1 MRKTYQIGSK
11 VNKLDY
17 FCVTPKNGSTDISWV
32 CTSQVS
38 PNPGPF
44 DMEYTIDKT
53 TWYTY
58 TLGDTITS
66 SSPVYFRG
74 NNRRLWRQ
82 EADEYDGIALSVN
95 NTVDLSGQLGSLA
108 HKHATTQK
116 KPLDIKFKGNTYIRS
131 IKDLIVDLNV
141 GRVVI
146 DSPYDWGNFSCKEM
160 FANCTNLID
169 TPKFNL
175 TINDVVNQT
184 TGKLIFKTNIG
195 SLYESMFDG
204 CSNLTTIYSFPPI
217 YGKNCYKKM
226 FKDCSSL
233 TTTPASFISD
243 AMEPNA
249 CLYMFQSC
257 DSLTT
262 APALPST
269 TLAEYCY
276 QAMFYNCNSLVN
288 APALPATTL
297 AEGCYSH
304 MFIGCYSL
312 RVLPA
317 LSATVLPSK
326 CYQYMFAN
334 LHLDQIASN
343 RYIFMGTLKS
353 SSVTGYNNEFTITA
367 TSAESDSLSYMF
379 GASTEGNPYSN
390 SGYSNFSANY
400 GFVDTPTINTTY
412 YLWNSIS
419 QQ

>member
-1 MRKTYQIGSK
+1 
-11 VNKLDY
+11 
-17 FCVTPKNGSTDISWV
+17 
-32 CTSQVS
+32 
-38 PNPGPF
+38 
-44 DMEYTIDKT
+44 
-53 TWYTY
+53 
-58 TLGDTITS
+58 
-66 SSPVYFRG
+66 
-74 NNRRLWRQ
+74 
-82 EADEYDGIALSVN
+82 
-95 NTVDLSGQLGSLA
+95 
-108 HKHATTQK
+108 
-116 KPLDIKFKGNTYIRS
+116 
-131 IKDLIVDLNV
+131 
-141 GRVVI
+141 
-146 DSPYDWGNFSCKEM
+146 M

-412 YLWNSIS
+412 YL
-419 QQ
+419 